1 MLRKLRIPLTLT
13 WLTVMFVIPMPLLVL
28 LTNGLSPLY
37 ADSALAIQSGMIA
50 YCWMLTAVILSTRP
64 HWLDRLI
71 GLPNIYMIHGIL
83 SLGAIL
89 LAALH
94 RNALPSSGIIALTGN
109 AAFWIFIS
117 MAVWSMVFMAGWL
130 TTRVPLLARVKNAVE
145 RVFKHEFSVWL
156 HRLNL
161 VAVTL
166 IFIHVQLIPIVN
178 TIRPFMIAF
187 DAFSALAA
195 VLYIRAKLVQR
206 FGAHRGKVEAF
217 QTIAPGVLE
226 IDIHLPGLKAAWEAG
241 DFAFIRFPGIRGLR
255 EYHPFSIV
263 NVPSRNARLRF
274 AIRGDGDFTRAL
286 PEKLTEG
293 AAVEVLPPFGRY
305 QRFLDE
311 RDAARPMVI
320 LAGGIGVTPL
330 LPVALAYERSGRPIR
345 FLYSARNTDQLL
357 YAEELERWATEDRCE
372 LNMQAGRFTPE
383 ELRDAMMPNAVYLIG
398 GPARMLRSTRRLL
411 VSRGVRADDICYEP
425 FTW

>member
-217 QTIAPGVLE
+217 HTIAPGSWKSTFICPDSKLHGKPAISPSSVSPE
-226 IDIHLPGLKAAWEAG
+226 YEAFANTIHSPSSTCRPGTH
-241 DFAFIRFPGIRGLR
+241 DCV
-255 EYHPFSIV
+255 S
-263 NVPSRNARLRF
+263 
-274 AIRGDGDFTRAL
+274 
-286 PEKLTEG
+286 
-293 AAVEVLPPFGRY
+293 
-305 QRFLDE
+305 
-311 RDAARPMVI
+311 
-320 LAGGIGVTPL
+320 
-330 LPVALAYERSGRPIR
+330 
-345 FLYSARNTDQLL
+345 L
-357 YAEELERWATEDRCE
+357 YAATE
-372 LNMQAGRFTPE
+372 
-383 ELRDAMMPNAVYLIG
+383 IS
-398 GPARMLRSTRRLL
+398 PARCPRNSPRARRSKCCRPSVDTNVFSMSAMRHGR
-411 VSRGVRADDICYEP
+411 
-425 FTW
+425 W